1 MDAKKVDVFIMDKKN
16 YFPENKTMYVKEKL
30 MEISEERSYMLD
42 TVPLKNPMTI
52 LIVSILLGVFGVDR
66 FMCGDIGI
74 GVLKLL
80 SFGGCGIWW
89 IIDIFIVP
97 KKVKEDNFN
106 KFMTMI

>member
-1 MDAKKVDVFIMDKKN
+1 MDAKKVDVFMMDKKKF
-16 YFPENKTMYVKEKL
+16 FPENKTMYVKEKL
-30 MEISEERSYMLD
+30 MDVSEERSYVLD
-42 TVPLKNPMTI
+42 TISLKNPMTI
-52 LIVSILLGVFGVDR
+52 MIVSIILGCFGVDR

-80 SFGGCGIWW
+80 TLGGFGIWW

-106 KFMTMI
+106 KFMTLI